1 MIDPCLWTQEDYTI
15 YQKCELR
22 HQWMWESLV
31 MYTFYG
37 LLIDVMENPFQMI
50 SRSMLLRKRIT
61 ASVL

>member
-15 YQKCELR
+15 SQKCVLR

>member
-15 YQKCELR
+15 SQKCELR

>member
-15 YQKCELR
+15 SQKCELR

-37 LLIDVMENPFQMI
+37 LLIDVMENPFQI
-50 SRSMLLRKRIT
+50 L
-61 ASVL
+61 

>member
-15 YQKCELR
+15 SQKCELR
-22 HQWMWESLV
+22 HQWMWVHILWSSHRRNGKPISNTV
-31 MYTFYG
+31 
-37 LLIDVMENPFQMI
+37 NKMI